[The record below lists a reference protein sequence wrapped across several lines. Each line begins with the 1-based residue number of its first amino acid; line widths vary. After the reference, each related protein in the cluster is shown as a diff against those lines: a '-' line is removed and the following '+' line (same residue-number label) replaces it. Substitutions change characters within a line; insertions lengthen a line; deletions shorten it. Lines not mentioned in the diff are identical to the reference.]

1 MHSRLRGLFRLLYE
15 LVVLSSSTPPFQL
28 WHLVSGETTCFLR
41 HLASTQ
47 LYPGSLAAST
57 SNFSMTN
64 VSSIMPES
72 FSFTRAA
79 PSAKLACLLSSFG
92 KTSKT
97 PNVVGPR
104 RNAYQAIDPGC
115 FWTADSASWR

>member
-1 MHSRLRGLFRLLYE
+1 MHSRLRRLFRLLHE
-15 LVVLSSSTPPFQL
+15 LGVLSSSTPPFRL

-47 LYPGSLAAST
+47 LYPGSLVPST

-72 FSFTRAA
+72 FSFTRDRKSTRLNSSHQIISYAVF
-79 PSAKLACLLSSFG
+79 CLKKKNSS
-92 KTSKT
+92 T
-97 PNVVGPR
+97 
-104 RNAYQAIDPGC
+104 
-115 FWTADSASWR
+115 